1 MGKRVGTGC
10 ETQAASGLT
19 AAGCSKELLLCV
31 QGELLWHCWVPWAG
45 WLRAARCSQAPSD
58 QQLGQLLP
66 PCCRCLPRG
75 SQGSHIFSA
84 PVSALAAELSSGP
97 LDAAGR
103 AVCRAGRWKHTETTG

>member
-10 ETQAASGLT
+10 ETQAASCLT
-19 AAGCSKELLLCV
+19 AVGCSEELLLCV

-66 PCCRCLPRG
+66 PQRVPAELLRGDLTSSAPRCLPVLG
-75 SQGSHIFSA
+75 
-84 PVSALAAELSSGP
+84 
-97 LDAAGR
+97 
-103 AVCRAGRWKHTETTG
+103 C